1 MKAFSVIEFIA
12 AHQPV
17 QPSAVCKGLGLTRAN
32 VHRLL
37 ATLVHLGYVEKSES
51 GYQLSFKLFQL
62 GSTVPVKKQLRDMAK
77 SKMYDLEK
85 IARENVYLN
94 VLSED
99 TVIAIEEVK
108 SSHHVVLN
116 PDVTYTYPVN
126 SCASGKVLLSW
137 LSDEALNTYLDSIV
151 FRKKTEHTI
160 VDKQTFIQAVR
171 QAGVDGFAV
180 ELLEFGNHL
189 NSVSAPV
196 YNRSGEIIATVSISG
211 PSMRLTEERIRE
223 LIEPLKQAAKQI
235 TDKMINNTKTGSL

>member
-1 MKAFSVIEFIA
+1 M
-12 AHQPV
+12 
-17 QPSAVCKGLGLTRAN
+17 
-32 VHRLL
+32 
-37 ATLVHLGYVEKSES
+37 
-51 GYQLSFKLFQL
+51 
-62 GSTVPVKKQLRDMAK
+62 
-77 SKMYDLEK
+77 
-85 IARENVYLN
+85 
-94 VLSED
+94 
-99 TVIAIEEVK
+99 VIAIEEVK

-151 FRKKTEHTI
+151 FRQKTEHTI

-171 QAGVDGFAV
+171 QAGVNGFAV

-211 PSMRLTEERIRE
+211 PSMRLTEERMRE
-223 LIEPLKQAAKQI
+223 LVEPLKQAARQI